1 MKFEFLADASDTPPK
16 RPSNPSVGYP
26 SNGDPVTGKPPTT
39 PGAWFYY
46 MLMVEFTTLIEQNG
60 LEPSAENL
68 HQLADVFADFK
79 ARASAAEGFA
89 TQAKES
95 ADAAA
100 ESAASAAE
108 LDNYALSSAL
118 AEYAKKATTLAG
130 YGITDAY
137 TKSEV
142 DSKVA
147 SAGSGASV
155 DLSNYY
161 TKSEADAA
169 ITTAISAITDGD
181 SAGY

>member
-89 TQAKES
+89 TQAK
-95 ADAAA
+95 
-100 ESAASAAE
+100 ASAE
-108 LDNYALSSAL
+108 
-118 AEYAKKATTLAG
+118 
-130 YGITDAY
+130 
-137 TKSEV
+137 
-142 DSKVA
+142 
-147 SAGSGASV
+147 
-155 DLSNYY
+155 
-161 TKSEADAA
+161 
-169 ITTAISAITDGD
+169 
-181 SAGY
+181 

>member
-1 MKFEFLADASDTPPK
+1 MA
-16 RPSNPSVGYP
+16 
-26 SNGDPVTGKPPTT
+26 VT
-39 PGAWFYY
+39 
-46 MLMVEFTTLIEQNG
+46 FTDLKAKVKEALTACKSTIE
-60 LEPSAENL
+60 
-68 HQLADVFADFK
+68 
-79 ARASAAEGFA
+79 
-89 TQAKES
+89 
-95 ADAAA
+95 
-100 ESAASAAE
+100 AE

-118 AEYAKKATTLAG
+118 AEYAKKAATLAG

-147 SAGSGASV
+147 TAVSGSAEA
-155 DLSNYY
+155 LSNYY

>member
-1 MKFEFLADASDTPPK
+1 MT
-16 RPSNPSVGYP
+16 
-26 SNGDPVTGKPPTT
+26 VTFIDLKAKVKEALNACKST
-39 PGAWFYY
+39 
-46 MLMVEFTTLIEQNG
+46 IE
-60 LEPSAENL
+60 
-68 HQLADVFADFK
+68 
-79 ARASAAEGFA
+79 
-89 TQAKES
+89 
-95 ADAAA
+95 
-100 ESAASAAE
+100 AE

-137 TKSEV
+137 TKAEV

-147 SAGSGASV
+147 SAVSGASV

-181 SAGY
+181 STGY

>member
-1 MKFEFLADASDTPPK
+1 MT
-16 RPSNPSVGYP
+16 
-26 SNGDPVTGKPPTT
+26 VTFTDLKAKVKEALNTCKTT
-39 PGAWFYY
+39 
-46 MLMVEFTTLIEQNG
+46 IE
-60 LEPSAENL
+60 
-68 HQLADVFADFK
+68 
-79 ARASAAEGFA
+79 
-89 TQAKES
+89 
-95 ADAAA
+95 
-100 ESAASAAE
+100 AE
-108 LDNYALSSAL
+108 LDGYATTEAL
-118 AEYAKKATTLAG
+118 ADYAKKATTLAG

-147 SAGSGASV
+147 AAGSGSSV

>member
-1 MKFEFLADASDTPPK
+1 MA
-16 RPSNPSVGYP
+16 
-26 SNGDPVTGKPPTT
+26 VT
-39 PGAWFYY
+39 
-46 MLMVEFTTLIEQNG
+46 FTDLKAKVKEALTACKSTIE
-60 LEPSAENL
+60 
-68 HQLADVFADFK
+68 
-79 ARASAAEGFA
+79 
-89 TQAKES
+89 
-95 ADAAA
+95 
-100 ESAASAAE
+100 AE

-118 AEYAKKATTLAG
+118 ADYAKKATTLAG

-147 SAGSGASV
+147 TAVSGSAEA
-155 DLSNYY
+155 LSNYY

>member
-1 MKFEFLADASDTPPK
+1 MATCKST
-16 RPSNPSVGYP
+16 
-26 SNGDPVTGKPPTT
+26 
-39 PGAWFYY
+39 
-46 MLMVEFTTLIEQNG
+46 IE
-60 LEPSAENL
+60 
-68 HQLADVFADFK
+68 
-79 ARASAAEGFA
+79 
-89 TQAKES
+89 
-95 ADAAA
+95 
-100 ESAASAAE
+100 AE

-118 AEYAKKATTLAG
+118 AEYAKKAATLAG

-147 SAGSGASV
+147 AAGSGSSV

-181 SAGY
+181 AAGY

>member
-1 MKFEFLADASDTPPK
+1 MALT
-16 RPSNPSVGYP
+16 
-26 SNGDPVTGKPPTT
+26 
-39 PGAWFYY
+39 
-46 MLMVEFTTLIEQNG
+46 FTDLKAKVKEALTACKSTIE
-60 LEPSAENL
+60 
-68 HQLADVFADFK
+68 
-79 ARASAAEGFA
+79 
-89 TQAKES
+89 
-95 ADAAA
+95 
-100 ESAASAAE
+100 AE

-118 AEYAKKATTLAG
+118 ADYAKKATTLAG

-147 SAGSGASV
+147 TAVSGSAEA
-155 DLSNYY
+155 LSNYY